1 MGDGDVDEMER
12 VGFIGVGVMGKPMCL
27 NLRKAGFP
35 LSIYA
40 RRPEAVQE
48 VVDAGAT
55 LVDSPAAVAQA
66 SDIVI
71 TMVTD
76 SPDVEQV
83 ILGPKGVLEGVR
95 PGMVVV
101 DMSTI
106 APATARKV
114 GEACAERQV
123 GFLDAPVSGGSQGA
137 VAGTLT
143 IMVGGERPTF
153 ERVLP
158 VFAAVG
164 RPENTLLVGPVG
176 TGQVVKLINQH
187 LCGVI
192 AAGTLEA
199 FVLGVK
205 AGADVETMARVI
217 GSSSGGNWQL
227 DNPIRLRAFS
237 GTFEPGFFTDLLVK
251 DLRLVLQMADQ
262 LKVPV
267 TLGAVAMQMYEVAR
281 AQGYGRRD
289 YTSVVRHLEEVA
301 GVEVRVRPQ
310 S

>member
-1 MGDGDVDEMER
+1 
-12 VGFIGVGVMGKPMCL
+12 MCL

-114 GEACAERQV
+114 GEACAER
-123 GFLDAPVSGGSQGA
+123 
-137 VAGTLT
+137 
-143 IMVGGERPTF
+143 
-153 ERVLP
+153 
-158 VFAAVG
+158 
-164 RPENTLLVGPVG
+164 
-176 TGQVVKLINQH
+176 
-187 LCGVI
+187 
-192 AAGTLEA
+192 
-199 FVLGVK
+199 
-205 AGADVETMARVI
+205 
-217 GSSSGGNWQL
+217 
-227 DNPIRLRAFS
+227 
-237 GTFEPGFFTDLLVK
+237 
-251 DLRLVLQMADQ
+251 
-262 LKVPV
+262 
-267 TLGAVAMQMYEVAR
+267 
-281 AQGYGRRD
+281 
-289 YTSVVRHLEEVA
+289 
-301 GVEVRVRPQ
+301 
-310 S
+310 